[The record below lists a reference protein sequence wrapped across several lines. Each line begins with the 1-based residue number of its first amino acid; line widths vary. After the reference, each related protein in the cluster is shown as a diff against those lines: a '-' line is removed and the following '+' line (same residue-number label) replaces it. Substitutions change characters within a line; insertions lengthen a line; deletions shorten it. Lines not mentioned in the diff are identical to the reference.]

1 VIEYKRNI
9 PNINE
14 YWELFESTGWY
25 SQNNLT
31 KNNVEKALSKSS
43 FTVTAYEDNKVIGF
57 ARAISDGLFYAT
69 IYDVAVL
76 PAYKNKGIGRKLVS
90 NITKQ
95 CNDSG
100 IITVNLFAAKGTDS
114 FYSHLGFTARPKDMP
129 GMIYNINK
137 DKL

>member
-1 VIEYKRNI
+1 VIEYKKNI

-14 YWELFESTGWY
+14 YWELFE
-25 SQNNLT
+25 
-31 KNNVEKALSKSS
+31 SS

-76 PAYKNKGIGRKLVS
+76 PAYKNKGIGQKLVS

-114 FYSHLGFTARPKDMP
+114 FYSHLGFIARPKDMP
-129 GMIYNINK
+129 GMTYNINK
-137 DKL
+137 DKQ